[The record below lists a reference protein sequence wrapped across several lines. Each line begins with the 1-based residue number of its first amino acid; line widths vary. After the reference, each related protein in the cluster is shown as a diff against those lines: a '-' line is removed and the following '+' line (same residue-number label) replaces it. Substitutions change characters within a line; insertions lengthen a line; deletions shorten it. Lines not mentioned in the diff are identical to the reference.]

1 MAATKVSLKLLID
14 KKEHRVIFAEAGKE
28 FVVLLITIL
37 GLPVGTVIRLLRSQG
52 MVGCLQNLYESI
64 ENLSDRYLQPAQNK
78 STLLMPIVHIN
89 GGPLLLPNVESSTSW
104 NLYSCNTSSNYS
116 TSSNYNSKSYSY
128 IKKSYLRSRQPL
140 QSYSAKNENCNS
152 YVSADS
158 NAICPSCKLCMNQK
172 LNFVEPPEANN
183 HGSSSNEGGYVKGV
197 VTYMVMDDLKV
208 RPMSIISGITLL
220 NKLVKE
226 IGALEERVVHLGMD
240 EVCRLS
246 FIHCTFCTFNLKF
259 KS

>member
-14 KKEHRVIFAEAGKE
+14 KMEHRVIFAEAGKE
-28 FVVLLITIL
+28 FVDFLISIL

-64 ENLSDRYLQPAQNK
+64 ENLSDSYLQPGQNK

-104 NLYSCNTSSNYS
+104 NLYSCS
-116 TSSNYNSKSYSY
+116 TSK
-128 IKKSYLRSRQPL
+128 
-140 QSYSAKNENCNS
+140 
-152 YVSADS
+152 
-158 NAICPSCKLCMNQK
+158 
-172 LNFVEPPEANN
+172 ANN
-183 HGSSSNEGGYVKGV
+183 HGSSSSEGGYVKGV

-226 IGALEERVVHLGMD
+226 IGALEEKVVHLGMD
-240 EVCRLS
+240 EGVKLLKASLLS
-246 FIHCTFCTFNLKF
+246 NSVLTDVFLPKLEKKLAASRSNPDWRTSK
-259 KS
+259 

>member
-14 KKEHRVIFAEAGKE
+14 KKEHQVIFAEAGKE
-28 FVVLLITIL
+28 FVDFLITIL

-64 ENLSDRYLQPAQNK
+64 ENLSDSYLQPGQNK

-104 NLYSCNTSSNYS
+104 NL
-116 TSSNYNSKSYSY
+116 
-128 IKKSYLRSRQPL
+128 
-140 QSYSAKNENCNS
+140 
-152 YVSADS
+152 
-158 NAICPSCKLCMNQK
+158 LCMNQK

-183 HGSSSNEGGYVKGV
+183 HDSSSSEGGYVKGV
-197 VTYMVMDDLKV
+197 VTYMVKDDLKV

-220 NKLVKE
+220 NKLAKE
-226 IGALEERVVHLGMD
+226 IGALEEKVVHLGMD
-240 EVCRLS
+240 EGVKLLKASLLS
-246 FIHCTFCTFNLKF
+246 NSVLTDVFLPK
-259 KS
+259 